1 MGANQSHYERSQ
13 LLGVED
19 GHLSWNFFFTLF
31 PKNPRGFDPEAPSEI
46 PDLVGQAEEPPR
58 FSPCMMSR
66 MLTVGP

>member
-1 MGANQSHYERSQ
+1 MVIYPGIFS
-13 LLGVED
+13 
-19 GHLSWNFFFTLF
+19 TLF